1 MGRRGEGV
9 VTASAVALAGLLFA
23 PGCALIHR
31 HRTDLSGPFNPG
43 DQPDKILYERAVNE
57 IRHGRY
63 DVGRL
68 TLQTLLNTYPDSE
81 YLSKAKLAIA
91 DSYYNEGG
99 VSGLTQSEAEYKDFI
114 TFFPTAPEAPMAQF
128 RAGMAHFRL
137 MGKADRDLTEA
148 KLAEA
153 ELKEFLLKYPDSDL
167 LPRVKRRL
175 RETQEVLATG
185 EYKIATF
192 YYLRHADRAAESRF
206 RDIVENYANYSQAD
220 SACWYLGQT
229 LERLRRPSDAVPYY
243 ARVLTD
249 YPLSPEVGEAKRRL
263 ATLHQPIPQPTK
275 AMLARAAADR
285 THMGHPG
292 LFERLT
298 SVMSSAPDT
307 TMTRRGPVELG
318 GAGKTQVAARP
329 GETPLGA
336 GGTGVMVSPA
346 SESSLQTGQSAT
358 EKSTEKAGSESTAE
372 SKAGGEGTPASDKT
386 ATASTGTADPAPAQ
400 TGATPGA
407 KKKSKKG
414 LLKKIIKP
422 F

>member
-1 MGRRGEGV
+1 MGRGREGV
-9 VTASAVALAGLLFA
+9 VGLGALALAGVLFA

-31 HRTDLSGPFNPG
+31 HHNELGGPFNPG
-43 DQPDKILYERAVNE
+43 DQPDKVLYERAVNE

-81 YLSKAKLAIA
+81 FLSKAKLAIA
-91 DSYYNEGG
+91 DSYYSEGG

-167 LPRVKRRL
+167 VPRVKRRL

-192 YYLRHADRAAESRF
+192 YYMRHADRAAESRF
-206 RDIVENYANYSQAD
+206 RDIAENYPNFSQAD
-220 SACWYLGQT
+220 EAMWYLGQT
-229 LERLRRPSDAVPYY
+229 LEREKKTTDAIPYY
-243 ARVLTD
+243 ARILTD
-249 YPLSPEVGEAKRRL
+249 YPLSPSVREARNRL
-263 ATLHQPIPQPTK
+263 VELHQPVPKPTK
-275 AMLARAAADR
+275 AMLARARADR
-285 THMGHPG
+285 THVVHEGM
-292 LFERLT
+292 FERLT
-298 SVMSSAPDT
+298 GMLSSAPDVSG
-307 TMTRRGPVELG
+307 TRRGPVALG
-318 GAGKTQVAARP
+318 GPGKTQVAAKAP
-329 GETPLGA
+329 TAPTGTAA
-336 GGTGVMVSPA
+336 GGTSVVVSPV
-346 SESSLQTGQSAT
+346 SESALQSGQPADKTGGA
-358 EKSTEKAGSESTAE
+358 TAE
-372 SKAGGEGTPASDKT
+372 SKTPEKAAPAADPAAT
-386 ATASTGTADPAPAQ
+386 ATASTTTSDPEP
-400 TGATPGA
+400 PP
-407 KKKSKKG
+407 KKKKTKKG
-414 LLKKIIKP
+414 LFKKIIMP